1 MKIVIDCREPDN
13 LKSLIKDKIDKSL
26 NLEILVENLD
36 IGDIQIFRD
45 NFQQTPSIIIERKS
59 LNDLISSIKDGRYNE
74 QSFRLNNCNVHNHNI
89 IYLIEGSIEYIKNE
103 QNKQMIYSSMFT
115 LNYFK
120 GFSLINTNNI
130 NQSANIII
138 KFIEKLHRENK
149 KLSFY
154 DNNYLS
160 NNQENNHKY
169 TEVIKTSKKSN
180 VTKDNI
186 FEIMLMQI
194 PGVSSI
200 VAEKI
205 NNNFKNMK
213 NLLQELENDENC
225 LNNLKYGGDVNRK
238 VSKTTINNIKEYL
251 LCK

>member
-1 MKIVIDCREPDN
+1 
-13 LKSLIKDKIDKSL
+13 
-26 NLEILVENLD
+26 
-36 IGDIQIFRD
+36 
-45 NFQQTPSIIIERKS
+45 
-59 LNDLISSIKDGRYNE
+59 
-74 QSFRLNNCNVHNHNI
+74 
-89 IYLIEGSIEYIKNE
+89 
-103 QNKQMIYSSMFT
+103 MIYSSMFT

-138 KFIEKLHRENK
+138 KFIEKLYKENK

-154 DNNYLS
+154 DNNYLPD
-160 NNQENNHKY
+160 NVENNDKY
-169 TEVIKTSKKSN
+169 TQVIKTSKKSN

-225 LNNLKYGGDVNRK
+225 LNNLKYEGDVNRK